1 MRAIVAE
8 TTGGPEVLVEQ
19 EVPRPVPGMTEIL
32 VRVKAAGINPTDWKA
47 RAGGGLPGKTFPA
60 ILGYDVAGVVEQVGM
75 GVSIYR
81 PGDAVLGMPRF
92 PLLPGGYAEYVA
104 APARQFVPKPDRL
117 SFEEAAGLPLAALT
131 AWQGLVDTAKLRP
144 GRRVL
149 VHAAAGGVGHLAVQ
163 IAKSLGAHVI
173 GTASAAKHDFVRSLG
188 ADEVID
194 YRTEDFVKV
203 LEEQPVDVVFD
214 GIAGEYSGRSLKVL
228 KDGGVLVSILPVDE
242 ATIAEAARRGI
253 PAGFTLVEPDRLAL
267 SAIADLVERG
277 ELRVQIDSVFP
288 LAEAAAAHRHGE
300 TNRATGKIVLRV
312 EDAAPPAA

>member
-8 TTGGPEVLVEQ
+8 TAGGPEVLVEQ
-19 EVPRPVPGMTEIL
+19 EVPRPVPGLTEIL
-32 VRVKAAGINPTDWKA
+32 VRVVAAGVNPTDWKS
-47 RAGGGLPGKTFPA
+47 RADGELPGRSFPA
-60 ILGYDVAGVVEQVGM
+60 ILGYDVAGVVEQVGP
-75 GVSIYR
+75 GVSIYQ

-144 GRRVL
+144 GQRVL

-163 IAKSLGAHVI
+163 IAKSLGAYVI

-194 YRTEDFVKV
+194 YRTEDFAQV
-203 LEEQPVDVVFD
+203 LAEQPVDVVFD
-214 GIAGEYSGRSLKVL
+214 AIAGEYSGRSLKVL

-242 ATIAEAARRGI
+242 AATAEARRRGI
-253 PAGFTLVEPDRLAL
+253 PTGFTLVEPDRLAL
-267 SAIADLVERG
+267 TAIADLVERG
-277 ELRVQIDSVFP
+277 ELRVEIDSVFP
-288 LAEAAAAHRHGE
+288 LGQAAAAHRHGE
-300 TNRATGKIVLRV
+300 TNRASGKIVLRV
-312 EDAAPPAA
+312 